1 MKENT
6 KRISCY
12 LIVILLTLLVPFT
25 MVLAE
30 ETEKNM
36 EETDY
41 SEPITTVGAMDDSDG
56 EIPTIGAEEESDGEV
71 PTVGP
76 GTESNRSTID
86 ESAPITDAGN
96 NPASVDDNQIIVPL
110 AIGGAVVVAI
120 IITSIV
126 VKSKKKSE

>member
-1 MKENT
+1 MKRII
-6 KRISCY
+6 KRISFY
-12 LIVILLTLLVPFT
+12 LIVISLTLLVPFT

-41 SEPITTVGAMDDSDG
+41 SESITTVGAMDDSDT
-56 EIPTIGAEEESDGEV
+56 EIPTIGAEAESDG
-71 PTVGP
+71 
-76 GTESNRSTID
+76 SDLS

-110 AIGGAVVVAI
+110 AIGGAVVIAI
-120 IITSIV
+120 IITAIV
-126 VKSKKKSE
+126 VRKKNKSK

>member
-30 ETEKNM
+30 ETEKNI
-36 EETDY
+36 EEEADY
-41 SEPITTVGAMDDSDG
+41 SEPITTVGAMDDSDA
-56 EIPTIGAEEESDGEV
+56 EIPTIGAEAESDDSV
-71 PTVGP
+71 L
-76 GTESNRSTID
+76 S

-110 AIGGAVVVAI
+110 AIGGAVLVAI
-120 IITSIV
+120 IITAIV